1 MGDDDTAVEGLGRTL
16 WTRTLVILGV
26 SSVAVVQPLLDLFG
40 NNPEFFVA
48 GRYSSTQI
56 VVFALIITL
65 VPPAVGI
72 ALVAAA
78 TAVNRVAGT
87 ISFSVVVGVFA
98 VAFMMVLARTIGLD
112 PAWIVFAAALAL
124 GAGLVVLV
132 TRTKGGVML
141 ARYMAAANVLFVALF
156 MYGSP
161 TSRLVAGGGPVDEG
175 EVRLPMPTAPVV
187 VIVLDELPAASIM
200 RGDGSLNADRYP
212 GFAKLASVSNWYRNA
227 SSQYNLTAQAVPSL
241 LTGNKL
247 DGEQLP
253 TASDFPRNLFTL
265 LGNDV
270 PVELYESVTNMC
282 PISICG
288 ETSRQPLRQAL
299 EDASVVYGHRMLPE
313 ELRDGLPDIDN
324 SWGAYGADD
333 DGIEVASSSDDS
345 ERDGN
350 GDSYIETAYQRWREL
365 GADERG
371 PLGQAGILREQIDS
385 IGPEPALHFAHVA
398 LPHRPWILSRT
409 GIASSY
415 EPPLQEDPNAVGYEF
430 GVRLEYQMHEMQV
443 GAADVLIGELV
454 DRLRSLPNWDD
465 TLLVVTTDH
474 GRGMSGPL
482 TGRMQVTDD
491 NREEVYRTAMFIKAP
506 GQTEGE
512 IVDKSVQTIDLLP
525 TMIDMLGGE
534 TDWEFD
540 GHSLVD
546 GSSAHTEPRV
556 STDVQVVFD
565 IAAAKAEQFGGDDW
579 IGLAAVGEHRDLVGR
594 DVAALDVGDPSE
606 LSASLDQESLL
617 ADLPTSDGT
626 MPFVLAGTVRGDE
639 PSSELVVAVNGR
651 IAGVVGGYRPAVSGQ
666 WEFTGYV
673 ADLYREGA
681 NEVDLYEVNGSGST
695 ATLHEVERT

>member
-1 MGDDDTAVEGLGRTL
+1 VGDDDTAVEGLGRTL

-48 GRYSSTQI
+48 GRYSATQI

-156 MYGSP
+156 MFMSP

-175 EVRLPMPTAPVV
+175 EVRLPTPTAPVV

-200 RGDGSLNADRYP
+200 RSDGSLNTDRYP

-227 SSQYNLTAQAVPSL
+227 SSQYNLTAQAVPSML
-241 LTGNKL
+241 SANLL

-265 LGNDV
+265 LGNDL

-282 PISICG
+282 PNSICG

-324 SWGAYGADD
+324 SWGAYGAED
-333 DGIEVASSSDDS
+333 DGVEVASSSGDS

-350 GDSYIETAYQRWREL
+350 GDSYIETAYERWREL
-365 GADERG
+365 GADERSA
-371 PLGQAGILREQIDS
+371 LGQAGILREQIDS

-512 IVDKSVQTIDLLP
+512 IVDESVQTIDLLP

-594 DVAALDVGDPSE
+594 DVAALDVADPSE

-626 MPFVLAGTVRGDE
+626 MPFVLAGMVRGGE
-639 PSSELVVAVNGR
+639 PASELVVAVNGR
-651 IAGVVGGYRPAVSGQ
+651 IAGVVGGYRPAVSGE

-673 ADLYREGA
+673 ADLYLEGA